1 MAYFEPIPTPPDAK
15 SDDPTQQIGRAASPK
30 KRRIGRLLWL
40 RNGPDEDME
49 LAEARLRPLRRVGV
63 GPARL
68 GGMLSPA
75 WTATDEKLHP
85 RWPKGAPDG
94 KGGQFMRP
102 GQHFVLDGRE
112 WEIAHIVG
120 GKIIAHDAS
129 GKYDKVESKVFDPAE
144 TAGPKT
150 ELTGAKPA
158 PPRPIQGG
166 KGSVPKPGKSASG
179 KPSDVTVVSA
189 YVEPETHKPELKL
202 PENSKLTEEQW
213 QRFGELEQLHYI
225 DLMERFGPYKASKTR
240 GMVQNAYKQ
249 FDEAIQNFVSGSI
262 GSQFSGS
269 SGYTLSL
276 TSKLSNATENKE
288 VAQTFAEREKAL
300 ELINLIRDAVAWDL
314 YNRTGGPDVVM
325 THKDND
331 YKGGTSWWTEKFIKG
346 KEIVFSGLSQSHHFR
361 RTFWSSQTGIIS
373 PISIRHILVAEYVS
387 GVKKGASKST
397 YTSEREMAV
406 PYQLKVDE
414 RSLSFHNN
422 EMPQSALKW
431 LEDVTATPTGAP
443 ILEQFRDSVENGTP
457 LPIPPPP
464 PDIKTEG
471 QSWLPPPQGALDAMA
486 EYAEVLPEIEP
497 NVIDPADLPK
507 DLPWEHLDENG
518 KPESRVAQQSGYEPG
533 DFMLGLKGTLYWIGP
548 DPDDDS
554 GFGLRYHKIIPD
566 GKGGLVFV
574 GESWNFEGGGKNEYF
589 KLKGNVPPT
598 KPPDLEPFDANAW
611 AFPDSEPIPIALHKK
626 GDKFKV
632 DGIPYEIVG
641 DPEPGWTK
649 IRSLDSGKL
658 AKINS
663 DYQTV
668 ILVPVEGV
676 AAASKKLVPKKGL
689 TLGYHNKRH
698 IVTAVKKDGTV
709 SIKPSGGK
717 VVVLPPDHPALGNL
731 FDPSAWE
738 RDEKTT
744 KMGDLTEGTL
754 FHGGGLKSKKITP
767 YKVTKIDKDGVHWL
781 NLDTEAEGV
790 SKATKKVR
798 RLKAIGGGPEQA
810 EQQPQTTKIDPNLP
824 TYDTEWE
831 NVKVG
836 DVVMVGNDPEPKVVE
851 LIGKVSE
858 GYTVKF
864 EGEGGSVMVGDSVKV
879 KSQTP
884 PTATPEPE
892 QEPEPE
898 PEPPNPE
905 PTTTVISPDEEVLTE
920 DDEDTIDNLAP
931 GSIIKIPS
939 SLGDGPWMI
948 VITKQSGY
956 LSGNIVHPNAV
967 GTGIEIAEQLEAD
980 GWPTGLD
987 VLDNAPLGVTKVLLN
1002 QNTKFGEIVSSV
1014 KKAQATSSAIGEVTL
1029 VSKKVDGI
1037 AETDLENATVGSK
1050 VIVKVVIPAPNQPE
1064 GSTTAIWTKKP
1075 NGQWRKN
1082 TTILS
1087 QKTSAELAA
1096 SLALSSQ
1103 IGVTAELVRQDSVI
1117 TDPAIL
1123 GTLPYGTVIKIT
1135 TDDNGETSEHENVVA
1150 GWMPLGDD
1158 SNGTPIDDETMGEVI
1173 GASGY
1178 TVTIA
1183 QPANGPGDPEQDQ
1196 TIDELPDLTPD
1207 FKPYKT
1213 ANKVGDYLYRS
1224 IESLPPGT
1232 VIQDKAKNNYEVVK
1246 PGGIARVTDGSQE
1259 YQINGSLIA
1268 RVVEGAKLEKVP
1280 EQAATDISG
1289 TEIPQGGKVY
1299 YLTSN
1304 DLPELSDL
1312 EVGDR
1317 LMGDPTSQSVQKQQN
1332 YELVADT
1339 DNGMVFARLD
1349 ENLEKTSSLKQI
1361 AGKWMSQVSE
1371 VWDVEGET
1379 GGPAQD
1385 PLSLLQPGDEF
1396 ENALGQPF
1404 ALVAIESEKAFVKDL
1419 TSGKMIQVSPFQ
1431 SQDQMAPAP
1440 ASAPVDTTQPEPIGV
1455 INGQPLTQE
1464 QIDWVIAKPPLGIS
1478 GYKSAWSNSG
1488 TFKNPQLAELP
1499 NGTTF
1504 RGKGSN
1510 DAYVLVQSLGG
1521 GWVLVYRP
1529 DTGEL
1534 GRVTAETRVRVEAKD
1549 S

>member
-1 MAYFEPIPTPPDAK
+1 
-15 SDDPTQQIGRAASPK
+15 
-30 KRRIGRLLWL
+30 
-40 RNGPDEDME
+40 
-49 LAEARLRPLRRVGV
+49 
-63 GPARL
+63 
-68 GGMLSPA
+68 
-75 WTATDEKLHP
+75 
-85 RWPKGAPDG
+85 
-94 KGGQFMRP
+94 
-102 GQHFVLDGRE
+102 
-112 WEIAHIVG
+112 
-120 GKIIAHDAS
+120 
-129 GKYDKVESKVFDPAE
+129 
-144 TAGPKT
+144 
-150 ELTGAKPA
+150 
-158 PPRPIQGG
+158 
-166 KGSVPKPGKSASG
+166 
-179 KPSDVTVVSA
+179 
-189 YVEPETHKPELKL
+189 
-202 PENSKLTEEQW
+202 
-213 QRFGELEQLHYI
+213 
-225 DLMERFGPYKASKTR
+225 
-240 GMVQNAYKQ
+240 
-249 FDEAIQNFVSGSI
+249 
-262 GSQFSGS
+262 
-269 SGYTLSL
+269 
-276 TSKLSNATENKE
+276 
-288 VAQTFAEREKAL
+288 
-300 ELINLIRDAVAWDL
+300 
-314 YNRTGGPDVVM
+314 
-325 THKDND
+325 
-331 YKGGTSWWTEKFIKG
+331 
-346 KEIVFSGLSQSHHFR
+346 
-361 RTFWSSQTGIIS
+361 
-373 PISIRHILVAEYVS
+373 
-387 GVKKGASKST
+387 
-397 YTSEREMAV
+397 MAV

-431 LEDVTATPTGAP
+431 LEDVTATPIGAP

-464 PDIKTEG
+464 PDIRTEG
-471 QSWLPPPQGALDAMA
+471 QAWLPPPQDALDAMA

-507 DLPWEHLDENG
+507 DLPWEHLDKNG

-668 ILVPVEGV
+668 TLVPVEGI

-698 IVTAVKKDGTV
+698 IVTAVKEDGTV

-717 VVVLPPDHPALGNL
+717 VVVLPPDHPAFGNL

-790 SKATKKVR
+790 SKPTKKVR
-798 RLKAIGGGPEQA
+798 RLKAVGGGPEQA
-810 EQQPQTTKIDPNLP
+810 EQQPQTTKIDPDLP

-851 LIGKVSE
+851 LIGKVSG

-864 EGEGGSVMVGDSVKV
+864 EGEGGSVMAGDVVKV

-892 QEPEPE
+892 AAPEPE
-898 PEPPNPE
+898 PESPNPE
-905 PTTTVISPDEEVLTE
+905 PTTTAVSADEEVLTE

-939 SLGDGPWMI
+939 QLPGNEPWFI
-948 VITKQSGY
+948 VITSQSDSKTFAN
-956 LSGNIVHPNAV
+956 LIHPESK
-967 GTGIEIAEQLEAD
+967 GGAESVAADLETD
-980 GWPTGLD
+980 GWPTK
-987 VLDNAPLGVTKVLLN
+987 VTPMGN
-1002 QNTKFGEIVSSV
+1002 QPAGTEVWFPANTKFGDIVKSV
-1014 KKAQATSSAIGEVTL
+1014 DEAKATSSSATGKVTL
-1029 VSKKVDGI
+1029 VSKKVVDGI

-1064 GSTTAIWTKKP
+1064 GSTIAIWTKKP

-1082 TTILS
+1082 STILS

-1096 SLALSSQ
+1096 SLAFSSQ

-1123 GTLPYGTVIKIT
+1123 STLPYGTVIKIT

-1213 ANKVGDYLYRS
+1213 ANKVGGYLYRS
-1224 IESLPPGT
+1224 IESLPAGT

-1268 RVVEGAKLEKVP
+1268 RVVEGARLEKVP

-1289 TEIPQGGKVY
+1289 ADIQQGGKVY
-1299 YLTSN
+1299 YLTSKDQPN
-1304 DLPELSDL
+1304 IFDL

-1317 LMGDPTSQSVQKQQN
+1317 LIGDPTSQSVQQQQN
-1332 YELVADT
+1332 YEVVANT
-1339 DNGMVFARLD
+1339 NSGVVFAQLD
-1349 ENLEKTSSLKQI
+1349 ENLEKTSFLKQI
-1361 AGKWMSQVSE
+1361 ADDDAYDTVTAAK
-1371 VWDVEGET
+1371 VWEVEGLNKNEPT
-1379 GGPAQD
+1379 QD
-1385 PLSLLQPGDEF
+1385 PLSLLQPSDEF

-1404 ALVAIESEKAFVKDL
+1404 ALVAIESDKAFVKDL
-1419 TSGKMIQVSPFQ
+1419 TSGKIIQVSPFQ

-1440 ASAPVDTTQPEPIGV
+1440 ASVPVDTTQPEPIGV

-1464 QIDWVIAKPPLGIS
+1464 QIDWVIAKPPFGIS

-1499 NGTTF
+1499 NGATF
-1504 RGKGSN
+1504 RPKGSKN
-1510 DAYVLVQSLGG
+1510 SYVLVQSLGG

-1534 GRVTAETRVRVEAKD
+1534 GRVTAETRVRSVTTND
-1549 S
+1549 